1 MSATEAD
8 ARLQQV
14 HDNIHASNTVLYG
27 GSNRLPTAPACP
39 VLLQSVVCLLAA
51 DWDAVKS
58 SFANPAAHSDATI
71 ATTTAYLTFRT
82 RTVLPAHR

>member
-27 GSNRLPTAPACP
+27 GSNRLPRAPACP

-58 SFANPAAHSDATI
+58 SFANPAAHSEATI
-71 ATTTAYLTFRT
+71 ATTIAYLAFRT